1 MMMTEKF
8 SGSDSD
14 NKDIADKKKI
24 FHRKIKSVI
33 QWYVRNKLFQKLKLL
48 VMSIWRSTEKIY
60 AMDWNFQIIIQ
71 KQIVLLYPLTQQED
85 E

>member
-14 NKDIADKKKI
+14 NKDIVDKKKH

-33 QWYVRNKLFQKLKLL
+33 QWYVRNKLFQ
-48 VMSIWRSTEKIY
+48 
-60 AMDWNFQIIIQ
+60 N
-71 KQIVLLYPLTQQED
+71 
-85 E
+85 